1 MRILIFIL
9 ALMSAFFV
17 HNAFAETSTEQVTPK
32 CYGGGTF
39 NEELQTCLIPA
50 QPESI
55 SQCILT
61 HDGVDYTKTSKQGHQ
76 AACVALLESSKGF
89 LPDYDY
95 DDYCSGSYCRN
106 YSKSDY
112 FRYNASSVYLYA
124 RFEITYTCATNPT
137 CTPPPTE
144 TLDKYRGR
152 ANYDGVVDKASCPPP
167 NAPNYKTPIDLNNL
181 FYCSQL
187 PSEQDCPAGY
197 HSKSVSQQLGSSECL
212 PKECPAAGSGENL
225 SSTPMTGGVPF
236 NGGGMYCN
244 DGCAY
249 TVNTSQISSPKY
261 AVGTS
266 QGAACGDKPYDNKKL
281 ADEGDTGNCTTATNG
296 DVTLLSCPDA
306 NPTTPEPDPHNN
318 DESKVNEDDTPEK
331 PKETCAEGDTSCNL
345 KNVETEI
352 ENSINRQID
361 NDNKLHNKKID
372 ADTKNAKAFLN
383 VMDSIDT
390 AILLQTSQ
398 DERLHAVTVGKFNEL
413 IDAVNGIETGGGG
426 GGGNGTGNGNI
437 GGQDCEGTI
446 EECAGIGSGDGVE
459 LPHETKNLEQYA
471 QKYQN
476 WLPDAELPQEKC
488 ITLTTG
494 YTACFSFHYIIYF
507 LQALSGL
514 IVLSSLIHSAAI
526 IVRSV

>member
-17 HNAFAETSTEQVTPK
+17 SAQDERAKVPATSEVKPTWLCTVDSIGFSQRVPADDFSLCESTVQSAFDEGK
-32 CYGGGTF
+32 
-39 NEELQTCLIPA
+39 IPA
-50 QPESI
+50 PTGDYEPYLAVGSSSCSITDISFDTKWLICNQQYESRSPTKPDIRRYELSSIGTLSNPLDSPTYVCQNPEYP
-55 SQCILT
+55 
-61 HDGVDYTKTSKQGHQ
+61 DGPHS
-76 AACVALLESSKGF
+76 E
-89 LPDYDY
+89 PDGQWCYEPEPEEP
-95 DDYCSGSYCRN
+95 
-106 YSKSDY
+106 K
-112 FRYNASSVYLYA
+112 
-124 RFEITYTCATNPT
+124 
-137 CTPPPTE
+137 
-144 TLDKYRGR
+144 
-152 ANYDGVVDKASCPPP
+152 
-167 NAPNYKTPIDLNNL
+167 
-181 FYCSQL
+181 
-187 PSEQDCPAGY
+187 DCPAGY
-197 HSKSVSQQLGSSECL
+197 HSRAVSLQLGSTECV
-212 PKECPAAGSGENL
+212 PKQCPPAGSGENL
-225 SSTPMTGGVPF
+225 SSTPLTGGVPF
-236 NGGGMYCN
+236 DGGGMYCN
-244 DGCAY
+244 DGCAF
-249 TVNTSQISSPKY
+249 TVNASQISSSKY

-361 NDNKLHNKKID
+361 NDNELHNKKID

-383 VMDSIDT
+383 AMESIDT

-488 ITLTTG
+488 VSLTTG
-494 YTACFSFHYIIYF
+494 NSLCLSFQSFILF
-507 LQALSGL
+507 FQAISGL
-514 IVLSSLIHSAAI
+514 IVLSSLIHSASI

>member
-17 HNAFAETSTEQVTPK
+17 SADDLDLVPAKSIYIKGSCTYNYNLIGQDVSLSVCGDLVIPYINFDVFVYSNPSLSSTNKLIFDRTNTNTGETTSGHNTN
-32 CYGGGTF
+32 G
-39 NEELQTCLIPA
+39 
-50 QPESI
+50 
-55 SQCILT
+55 
-61 HDGVDYTKTSKQGHQ
+61 
-76 AACVALLESSKGF
+76 
-89 LPDYDY
+89 
-95 DDYCSGSYCRN
+95 
-106 YSKSDY
+106 
-112 FRYNASSVYLYA
+112 RYNPSETDYL
-124 RFEITYTCATNPT
+124 
-137 CTPPPTE
+137 
-144 TLDKYRGR
+144 
-152 ANYDGVVDKASCPPP
+152 CPPDGNP
-167 NAPNYKTPIDLNNL
+167 LYTQKVGENQCGKP
-181 FYCSQL
+181 
-187 PSEQDCPAGY
+187 QDCPAGY
-197 HSKSVSQQLGSSECL
+197 HSKKVSQQLGSTECV
-212 PKECPAAGSGENL
+212 PKQCPPAGSGENL

-244 DGCAY
+244 DGCAF
-249 TVNTSQISSPKY
+249 TVNASQISSSKY

-281 ADEGDTGNCTTATNG
+281 ADEGDTGKCTTATNG

-318 DESKVNEDDTPEK
+318 DDSKVNEDDTPEK
-331 PKETCAEGDTSCNL
+331 PKETCADGDTSCNL
-345 KNVETEI
+345 KNIETEI

-361 NDNKLHNKKID
+361 NDNELHNKKID

-426 GGGNGTGNGNI
+426 GGGNGTSNGNI

>member
-17 HNAFAETSTEQVTPK
+17 SASEPDLDTLV
-32 CYGGGTF
+32 
-39 NEELQTCLIPA
+39 PA
-50 QPESI
+50 KLDTVP
-55 SQCILT
+55 
-61 HDGVDYTKTSKQGHQ
+61 
-76 AACVALLESSKGF
+76 
-89 LPDYDY
+89 
-95 DDYCSGSYCRN
+95 CSGYYLAGTSYDGTTKVCGPTKSENDLASCELAVSQVPQTEVRGGYYTRYYKDTFCRLEN
-106 YSKSDY
+106 GRVEGYQNTLTVFDDPSTPDSESESKL
-112 FRYNASSVYLYA
+112 NLYA
-124 RFEITYTCATNPT
+124 ANIGGEETYF
-137 CTPPPTE
+137 
-144 TLDKYRGR
+144 
-152 ANYDGVVDKASCPPP
+152 CPPD
-167 NAPNYKTPIDLNNL
+167 NYPEHTIRVDNQCAKELVAK
-181 FYCSQL
+181 
-187 PSEQDCPAGY
+187 DCPAGY
-197 HSKSVSQQLGSSECL
+197 HSKKVSQQLGSTECV
-212 PKECPAAGSGENL
+212 PKQCPPAGSGENL

-244 DGCAY
+244 DGCAF
-249 TVNTSQISSPKY
+249 TVNASQISSSKY

-281 ADEGDTGNCTTATNG
+281 ADEGDTGKCTTATNG

-318 DESKVNEDDTPEK
+318 DDSKVNEDDTPEK

-361 NDNKLHNKKID
+361 NDNELHNKKID

>member
-17 HNAFAETSTEQVTPK
+17 SASEPDMSDLVAPKLTPNGAGTCTRGEPEVSLEECKKVADGTEAKFKDNPHFILNTETITSVNSNGYTVVTWEFTCSNCGYNGTPK
-32 CYGGGTF
+32 TF
-39 NEELQTCLIPA
+39 TTWA
-50 QPESI
+50 
-55 SQCILT
+55 
-61 HDGVDYTKTSKQGHQ
+61 
-76 AACVALLESSKGF
+76 
-89 LPDYDY
+89 
-95 DDYCSGSYCRN
+95 SYV
-106 YSKSDY
+106 
-112 FRYNASSVYLYA
+112 YNRVS
-124 RFEITYTCATNPT
+124 
-137 CTPPPTE
+137 E
-144 TLDKYRGR
+144 T
-152 ANYDGVVDKASCPPP
+152 CPPDDFP
-167 NAPNYKTPIDLNNL
+167 EHTIPVTVDTDSTKCAKPFVPK
-181 FYCSQL
+181 
-187 PSEQDCPAGY
+187 DCPAGY
-197 HSKSVSQQLGSSECL
+197 HSKKVSQQLGSTECL

-249 TVNTSQISSPKY
+249 TVNASQISSSKY

-318 DESKVNEDDTPEK
+318 DDSKVNEDDTPEK

-361 NDNKLHNKKID
+361 NDNELHNKKID

-383 VMDSIDT
+383 AMESIDT

>member
-1 MRILIFIL
+1 MMRILIFIL
-9 ALMSAFFV
+9 ALMSAFFTFDLLANTTLPDDYKSPKFDV
-17 HNAFAETSTEQVTPK
+17 QWHANAQMKTHTGSAS
-32 CYGGGTF
+32 GDG
-39 NEELQTCLIPA
+39 ELEAKNSACNIAASAYLP
-50 QPESI
+50 SI
-55 SQCILT
+55 YNKNT
-61 HDGVDYTKTSKQGHQ
+61 
-76 AACVALLESSKGF
+76 ESSRTS
-89 LPDYDY
+89 YISSSCE
-95 DDYCSGSYCRN
+95 CSITSNSCNVRVSFSRSTKYFNGNELVWSDPETINSY
-106 YSKSDY
+106 
-112 FRYNASSVYLYA
+112 SS
-124 RFEITYTCATNPT
+124 
-137 CTPPPTE
+137 
-144 TLDKYRGR
+144 
-152 ANYDGVVDKASCPPP
+152 DKAQASAEQIESYSCPPN
-167 NAPNYKTPIDLNNL
+167 NAPLYTDSFPTPDTEAGFVCI
-181 FYCSQL
+181 Q
-187 PSEQDCPAGY
+187 PIKDCPAGY
-197 HSKSVSQQLGSSECL
+197 HSRAVSLQLGSNECL
-212 PKECPAAGSGENL
+212 PKQCPPAGSGENL

-236 NGGGMYCN
+236 DGGGMYCN
-244 DGCAY
+244 DGCAF
-249 TVNTSQISSPKY
+249 TVNASQISSSKY

-281 ADEGDTGNCTTATNG
+281 ADEGEEGNCTTATNG

-306 NPTTPEPDPHNN
+306 NPTTPEPDPDPHNN
-318 DESKVNEDDTPEK
+318 DDSKVNEDDTPEK

-361 NDNKLHNKKID
+361 NDNELHNKKID